1 MARLR
6 DLARL
11 IRTKNAGPFQL
22 TLDILFPDVRR
33 YEHVVASGV
42 ITRALM
48 AEFFQV
54 DESAV
59 RLFHYAPANAIK
71 VTVPRSVV
79 CGDPED
85 HDLFGGQQFGPLVDL
100 QIPDLPDLPALPAT
114 SHD

>member
-22 TLDILFPDVRR
+22 TLDILFPDARS

-48 AEFFQV
+48 AGFFQF
-54 DESAV
+54 DEAAV
-59 RLFHYAPANAIK
+59 KLFHYAPANAIK
-71 VTVPRSVV
+71 VTVPRAVV

-100 QIPDLPDLPALPAT
+100 PVPDLPATPNA
-114 SHD
+114 